1 METKLYFNHIGYS
14 DIEPFEVVNKI
25 SDKTMEIR
33 KMDCRLVNNEE
44 LKFISGGFV
53 AHCSNQ
59 HEQKW
64 EITSNENNR
73 IFRIRLHKDGWW
85 RDKGGDRYRM
95 SNEPKK
101 FYDYNF

>member
-14 DIEPFEVVNKI
+14 DIEPYEVIRKI
-25 SDKTMEIR
+25 SDKTFEIR
-33 KMDCRLVNNEE
+33 KMDAKLLNKEVLN
-44 LKFISGGFV
+44 FVPGGFV

-64 EITSNENNR
+64 EITSNENKKV
-73 IFRIRLHKDGWW
+73 FRIRLHKDGWW